1 MHAWLITQLA
11 LARGNELRDEA
22 ARWRLARGAQVAGG
36 RWLRRR
42 LARALLSVG
51 SSFVAAS
58 HRVHDEAA

>member
-11 LARGNELRDEA
+11 VARGKELRDEA

-36 RWLRRR
+36 RWFRRR
-42 LARALLSVG
+42 LAHALLTVG
-51 SSFVAAS
+51 SSFIAVS